1 MKKSFFR
8 EGNEQIGGPGVVI
21 EIDETKIGHRKYQ
34 RGRLVDGAWILGII
48 EPETGKYRL
57 EVCPDNKRDSST
69 LLTLIQKHV
78 RQGSIIHTDCW
89 RGYSKLQDNGY
100 EHRTVNH
107 SENFVDPSTGTHTQ
121 NIESS
126 WRALKRR
133 VTRGGVMHDAL
144 YRHFAEYIWMQN
156 HKEDV
161 FYSFCRAI
169 AKTFK
174 V

>member
-1 MKKSFFR
+1 MRNWYPWNVSSF
-8 EGNEQIGGPGVVI
+8 
-21 EIDETKIGHRKYQ
+21 H
-34 RGRLVDGAWILGII
+34 L
-48 EPETGKYRL
+48 
-57 EVCPDNKRDSST
+57 ST

-174 V
+174 VWLFEIYVIFCWSIVFWINQIEMIMIKGPVHFFHHHGKIVF